1 MLFRAEYSQVSWSPV
16 LVLKHVFPVHDSW
29 ITHIIKV
36 SLTRKF
42 MILESH
48 THTLK
53 VSLTRTA
60 VNEYYWGVCD
70 IGVHVYLRLECGTY
84 LPFLLFLMPPCRDK
98 WPGREVPRSCL
109 ILLFRG
115 NLTVR
120 DFVTNLPL
128 VSNLFV
134 CSVVIESTDLQTRC
148 PPQQWITW
156 RYRLTNRGHQYL
168 ICYTVCIVNN
178 VGSDQ
183 SKSISMVYY
192 GSPKHIYGFP

>member
-1 MLFRAEYSQVSWSPV
+1 MLFRAEYSQVSWSPD

-29 ITHIIKV
+29 ITHNKSVFDSQIHDFGI
-36 SLTRKF
+36 T
-42 MILESH
+42 H
-48 THTLK
+48 THWKCLWLAQQWT
-53 VSLTRTA
+53 STG
-60 VNEYYWGVCD
+60 GVCD